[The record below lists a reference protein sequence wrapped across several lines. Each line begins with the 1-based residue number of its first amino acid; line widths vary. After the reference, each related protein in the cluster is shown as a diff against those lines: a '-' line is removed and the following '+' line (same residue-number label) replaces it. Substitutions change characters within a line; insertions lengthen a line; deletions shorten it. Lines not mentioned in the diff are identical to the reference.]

1 MRVESSL
8 IQLVIIFLY
17 ILKTKAEGI
26 MCYRCVAIFS
36 GYDASEQLCSQFNGN
51 KTFQVSC
58 PTSTFCVK
66 KTIYYKSQTSMVKTV
81 QRDCATQRYLSK
93 SYDYEKREWYDTEEV
108 IKTVY
113 KEGCA
118 NGEDRGAT
126 GRPPEYCYCNS
137 DFCNFSPSNKIVN
150 PTIVSLSAL
159 FLLFVKFLH
168 V

>member
-8 IQLVIIFLY
+8 IQLVTIFLY

-26 MCYRCVAIFS
+26 MCYRCVAAFS
-36 GYDASEQLCSQFNGN
+36 GYDKSEQLCSQFNGN

-81 QRDCATQRYLSK
+81 QRDCATQKYLSK
-93 SYDYEKREWYDTEEV
+93 SYDHEKREWYDTEEV

-113 KEGCA
+113 EEGCA
-118 NGEDRGAT
+118 TGEDRGAT

-137 DFCNFSPSNKIVN
+137 NLCNFSPSNNTVN
-150 PTIVSLSAL
+150 ATTVSLLTL